1 MAPNNSKLILDP
13 HPREQHQMT
22 NDSILLLAIF
32 LFGVIVIVGVLAT
45 KKPGF
50 GKFTT
55 STLLLA
61 TVFVVAS
68 LFFAAGKIDSPLFG
82 QIAFAVLGFAGG
94 LLANRDAP

>member
-1 MAPNNSKLILDP
+1 
-13 HPREQHQMT
+13 MT
-22 NDSILLLAIF
+22 NDLFLLAAIF
-32 LFGVIVIVGVLAT
+32 LLGLVVLVGILVT

-61 TVFVVAS
+61 MVFVSAA
-68 LFFAAGKIDSPLFG
+68 LFFAGGKIDSPLFG

-94 LLANRDAP
+94 LLANKETTPNTALQRDAPPATPAPRP

>member
-1 MAPNNSKLILDP
+1 
-13 HPREQHQMT
+13 MT
-22 NDSILLLAIF
+22 NDSLLLIAIF
-32 LFGVIVIVGVLAT
+32 LLGVVVLVGILVT

-61 TVFVVAS
+61 MVFVSGA
-68 LFFAAGKIDSPLFG
+68 LFLAAGKIDSPLFG

-94 LLANRDAP
+94 LLANKEATLNSAYMDSPNSKKPDR

>member
-1 MAPNNSKLILDP
+1 
-13 HPREQHQMT
+13 MT
-22 NDSILLLAIF
+22 NESLLLIAIF
-32 LFGVIVIVGVLAT
+32 LLGTIVIVGILVT
-45 KKPGF
+45 KRPGF

-61 TVFVVAS
+61 MVFVSAA

-94 LLANRDAP
+94 LLANKETTPNTALQRDAPPAMPAPRP

>member
-1 MAPNNSKLILDP
+1 
-13 HPREQHQMT
+13 MT
-22 NDSILLLAIF
+22 NDSLLLVAIF
-32 LFGVIVIVGVLAT
+32 LLGVVVLVGILVT

-61 TVFVVAS
+61 MVFVS
-68 LFFAAGKIDSPLFG
+68 TTLFFAAGKIDSPLFG

-94 LLANRDAP
+94 LLANKEATPNPALQGDAPTATPAPRA